1 MSIEL
6 SRRDNLSPLQVSM
19 RLEAM
24 GMTIE
29 TLGKVTPYSCTL
41 VLRGPRILVFS
52 RDSTTTFHFWVES
65 IFFKSH
71 YHVLYFHLC
80 NILK

>member
-41 VLRGPRILVFS
+41 AWKIPW
-52 RDSTTTFHFWVES
+52 TKES
-65 IFFKSH
+65 GRLQSMGSQRQT
-71 YHVLYFHLC
+71 
-80 NILK
+80 